1 MATTERTRSAVRLTL
16 ALIAAAGLAIDAY
29 VHFDL
34 ASTYAPIKSSVLN
47 QGDLFR
53 GAGVVAAIAAAAV
66 LLRPRRYT
74 AAFAFLVAAAGTAAV
89 LVYAYVDLGAF
100 GPFPDMYDPLW
111 FGEKTLSV
119 VAEGVGALAAL
130 ALFALLHAEARR
142 ENRVAAH
149 SGDHVRGAWPRTRN
163 SRPVGRASQVPRP

>member
-1 MATTERTRSAVRLTL
+1 MEANTLSRSIIRWGL

-34 ASTYAPIKSSVLN
+34 AATYDPVKSSTLS

-53 GAGVVAAIAAAAV
+53 VEATISVIAAAAV

-89 LVYAYVDLGAF
+89 LVYAHVDVGAF
-100 GPFPDMYDPLW
+100 GPIPNMYDPIW
-111 FGEKTLSV
+111 YPEKTLSAW
-119 VAEGVGALAAL
+119 AEAIAAVAAL
-130 ALFALLHAEARR
+130 ALFVVLHIEARR
-142 ENRVAAH
+142 SPTRYHVHGGAVQSAH
-149 SGDHVRGAWPRTRN
+149 T
-163 SRPVGRASQVPRP
+163 

>member
-1 MATTERTRSAVRLTL
+1 MATTERTRSAVRRAL

-53 GAGVVAAIAAAAV
+53 GEAVVAAIAAAAV